1 MGWNQALRTWF
12 VWCKSPLTMNIQVDS
27 LSSVKKK
34 ISVQI
39 PEERIQQEVQ
49 DALDKAQKKAV
60 LPGFRPGK
68 APRAMLEKKYGKA
81 LEQEACQ
88 DLLRT
93 SITQAIQDNKLD
105 AITISEV
112 SEPKREIGKGL
123 TFTASIE
130 VRPEIE
136 PKKYD
141 SISIKGTNEKVKDA
155 DIENVL
161 KKLQDNHSILKPKE
175 ASKPAKGDYVSILV
189 ERVDD
194 KGNSIETEKPTE
206 QLHLLGQENA
216 RPEIDEAILKMNV
229 DDFQEVTLEQP
240 ATEHNH
246 APGEKC
252 DHDHGA
258 QKIPVRITLKSVKT
272 KELPEVNDDFAKTVG
287 PFENLEALKKQI
299 SEDLEKQM
307 LERNKVENVKALVE
321 ELLKNNPVELPDT
334 LVENELVQLRQ
345 EMFQH
350 MINSGV
356 TNLPTDFSEEK
367 MNSELRPEAQRR
379 VHEQLVLNAIAKKEN
394 IDVTP
399 QEINNRIEE
408 YSKML
413 RKPAGELRRQYMEDG
428 RLASLQ
434 FQILAQKTLD
444 FLLSRANIK

>member
-1 MGWNQALRTWF
+1 
-12 VWCKSPLTMNIQVDS
+12 MNIQVDS

-68 APRAMLEKKYGKA
+68 APRSMLEKKYGKA

-88 DLLRT
+88 DLLRS

-123 TFTASIE
+123 SFTASIE

-141 SISIKGTNEKVKDA
+141 AISIQGTNEKVKDE

-161 KKLQDNHSILKPKE
+161 KKLQDNHAILKPKE
-175 ASKPAKGDYVSILV
+175 AAKPVKDDYVSLLV
-189 ERVDD
+189 ERIDE
-194 KGNSIETEKPTE
+194 KGNSIEKEKPTE
-206 QLHLLGQENA
+206 QLHWVGQSQSH
-216 RPEIDEAILKMNV
+216 PEIDEAILKMGI
-229 DDFQEVTLEQP
+229 DDSKEVTLEQP
-240 ATEHNH
+240 ATQHHH
-246 APGEKC
+246 AEGETC
-252 DHDHGA
+252 GHDHSP
-258 QKIPVRITLKSVKT
+258 QKIQVRLTLKAIKT
-272 KELPEVNDDFAKTVG
+272 KEMPEVNDDFAKTVG

-299 SEDLEKQM
+299 SEDLEKQ
-307 LERNKVENVKALVE
+307 LQERNKVENVKALVAD
-321 ELLKNNPVELPDT
+321 LLKNNPVELPDT

-356 TNLPTDFSEEK
+356 TNLPTDFSDEK
-367 MNSELRPEAQRR
+367 MNAELKPEAQRR

-399 QEINNRIEE
+399 QEMNARIEE

-413 RKPAGELRRQYMEDG
+413 RKPAAELRRQYMEDG

-444 FLLSRANIK
+444 FLLSKANIK